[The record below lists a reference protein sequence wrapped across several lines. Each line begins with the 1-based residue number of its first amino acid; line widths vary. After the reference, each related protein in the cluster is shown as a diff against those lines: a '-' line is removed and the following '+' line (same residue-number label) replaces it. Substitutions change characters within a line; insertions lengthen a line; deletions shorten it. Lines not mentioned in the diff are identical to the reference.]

1 MGTLQAIWKG
11 NSNTTIFPLLMVL
24 DLICQLQS
32 VWKALFM
39 EALLSSCLGKT
50 FFSCSILE
58 HVLLRAGDFHSVP
71 SVQYLIQAST
81 SSVMGC
87 SAGSSVHCASRHG
100 PRMPCI
106 SEIISILILN
116 RVLHENCSGNE
127 LLIINKSAISEHRIK
142 ELLLTDTSKIS
153 IEGNTTC

>member
-1 MGTLQAIWKG
+1 
-11 NSNTTIFPLLMVL
+11 MV
-24 DLICQLQS
+24 
-32 VWKALFM
+32 
-39 EALLSSCLGKT
+39 
-50 FFSCSILE
+50 
-58 HVLLRAGDFHSVP
+58 GDFHSVP

-87 SAGSSVHCASRHG
+87 SAESSVHCASRHG
-100 PRMPCI
+100 PKMPCI

-127 LLIINKSAISEHRIK
+127 LLIINKSAISEHSIK

-153 IEGNTTC
+153 VEGNTTCQSLQ